1 MKTFYQILG
10 VALIVATT
18 NNLVWFALT
27 YWAYLTTGSV
37 ISTSTMAGI
46 FLVITAVSGFWL
58 GSIVDHHKK
67 KNVMLGSS
75 IATLM
80 LFSAGLLF
88 LSSNPLSAF
97 ATVTS
102 VHLWV
107 LVVILLFG
115 TIAGGLYNISI
126 PTLVAL
132 LVPEKERDRANG
144 MFGMVMGMA
153 FGITATVSGITLAFG
168 GMQLVL
174 LIAISTTVL
183 AIIALLLTPIPEK
196 RIVHSSEH
204 KQKKVD
210 IRGTIK
216 VVRNIPGLFGLIFF
230 TTFNNILGGVFFA
243 LMDAYGLSLVS
254 VQIWGFLWGFLSLSF
269 IFGGLYIA
277 KKGLGKNPVQ
287 TLLRINMITWT
298 VCIFFTIQPS
308 IILLAIGTFIWMFLA
323 PFIEAIEQTVFQ
335 KTVPVERL
343 GRVFGFAHSI
353 EQSASPITAFFIG
366 PIAQL
371 FFIPFMT
378 TGRGAELIGSWFGV
392 GTGRG
397 IALVFSAAGIAGLII
412 TLLAMRS
419 RSYTLLSKRY
429 S

>member
-196 RIVHSSEH
+196 RIVHSGEH

>member
-153 FGITATVSGITLAFG
+153 FGITATVSGVTLAFG

-196 RIVHSSEH
+196 RIVHSGEH

>member
-196 RIVHSSEH
+196 RIVHSGEH

-254 VQIWGFLWGFLSLSF
+254 VQVWGFLWGFLSLSF